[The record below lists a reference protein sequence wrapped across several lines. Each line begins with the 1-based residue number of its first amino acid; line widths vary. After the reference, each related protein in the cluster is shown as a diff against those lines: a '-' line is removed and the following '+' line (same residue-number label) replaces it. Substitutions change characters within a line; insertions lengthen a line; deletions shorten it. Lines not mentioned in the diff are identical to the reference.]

1 MAKVVTVEKPTANR
15 MAWLGMLFRGLLIAA
30 AGGFIIFY
38 TDNFIRLLTVAIG
51 AWMVIGGVMTLV
63 GAFRVKNDKRRRNY
77 SILRSVL
84 NIVIGAIAVS
94 MPFFVAQ
101 TYWVVLL
108 FIVAIQLIVA
118 AVIETMIGFRLR
130 SAGLPASGAF
140 VAALIS
146 FAIAI
151 VLFLAPEFL
160 GQALIAAI
168 GGIILFLGV
177 VLMAYSFRLRPK

>member
-108 FIVAIQLIVA
+108 FLSLIH
-118 AVIETMIGFRLR
+118 I
-130 SAGLPASGAF
+130 
-140 VAALIS
+140 
-146 FAIAI
+146 
-151 VLFLAPEFL
+151 
-160 GQALIAAI
+160 
-168 GGIILFLGV
+168 
-177 VLMAYSFRLRPK
+177 